1 MVNENVNNLA
11 PRHAGP
17 LKFIFN
23 PFLCGGNVKLRLV
36 FVASALFSPLVF
48 YSIQT
53 KENEWSLK
61 QNWEN

>member
-1 MVNENVNNLA
+1 MVNENVNSLA

-23 PFLCGGNVKLRLV
+23 PFLCGENVTLRL
-36 FVASALFSPLVF
+36 ATEICTLFSPLVS

-53 KENEWSLK
+53 KENEWPLK
-61 QNWEN
+61 RNREN

>member
-23 PFLCGGNVKLRLV
+23 PFLCRGNVKLRSV
-36 FVASALFSPLVF
+36 FVASAFVLPACVLFDSN
-48 YSIQT
+48 
-53 KENEWSLK
+53 KRK
-61 QNWEN
+61 